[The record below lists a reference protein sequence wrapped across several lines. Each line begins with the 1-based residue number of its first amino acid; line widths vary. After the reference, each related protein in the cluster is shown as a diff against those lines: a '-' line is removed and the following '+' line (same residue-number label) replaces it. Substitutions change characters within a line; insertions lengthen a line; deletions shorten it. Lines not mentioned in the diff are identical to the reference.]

1 MNKHDIIT
9 ELQNRKDRSA
19 WDKGVTGYAM
29 DLLEQSEHD
38 EITRYSEKDL
48 LNGAD
53 SWNQYSYGGCAAIYD
68 ADIAAAL
75 CSPSELKR
83 KRGGELQPNSRESWL
98 DVQARAL
105 TQAWT
110 RIKRIA
116 IRAER
121 KQKNDSGRLV
131 LFDGQDE
138 RAVIY
143 PDGVRWFKS
152 LIGGEERRHES
163 KELAEKYIRNKG
175 FIYTAPEL
183 TPDGEEWE

>member
-1 MNKHDIIT
+1 MKKQDIIT
-9 ELQNRKDRSA
+9 ELRSRKDRSA
-19 WDKGVTGYAM
+19 WNRGVTNYAV

-38 EITRYSEKDL
+38 EITSYSEKDL

-53 SWNQYSYGGCAAIYD
+53 SWNQYSYGGCASIYD
-68 ADIAAAL
+68 RDIAEAL

-152 LIGGEERRHES
+152 RIGGEERRHES